1 MPPFWYA
8 RSGTTPSFPKMP
20 PLANFGI
27 AGMPPVPS
35 DADPVRLLNPELEPD
50 EPDPMLSK
58 PPPAQA
64 DTSPEAMVA
73 PKLNHLLPE
82 PDMFAPSMANAA
94 ESAPVTELRFCM
106 EKMDVFTALVSAS
119 LASVLVNSPFTQL
132 PIALVAEPI
141 ALVVC

>member
-1 MPPFWYA
+1 
-8 RSGTTPSFPKMP
+8 
-20 PLANFGI
+20 
-27 AGMPPVPS
+27 
-35 DADPVRLLNPELEPD
+35 
-50 EPDPMLSK
+50 MLSK

-132 PIALVAEPI
+132 PIALVADPI